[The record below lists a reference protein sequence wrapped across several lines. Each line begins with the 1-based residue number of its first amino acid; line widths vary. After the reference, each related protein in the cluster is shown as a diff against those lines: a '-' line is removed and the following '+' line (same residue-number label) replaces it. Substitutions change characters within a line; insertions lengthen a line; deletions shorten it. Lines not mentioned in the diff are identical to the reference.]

1 MRGRLRVWADYAHF
15 SHPATIYSAL
25 SYPIPP
31 KTTVAGMLGA
41 IAGLDDYLALG
52 RIRYSVVIK
61 QLKGKQSYVF
71 NGIQAALP
79 SISLDEKVQKIKN
92 RKQFYRELLVEPI
105 YDIYLDFLDVP
116 AEIAGKTIQKLSAHQ
131 SDYTVYLGVNF
142 CLANFEWHPVASWQ
156 DKTGTESVMIDSF
169 VPLNT
174 EFELEAGKNYTD
186 IRIPTEIDEGR
197 IFGGF
202 TDLLVETSAKEIK
215 ATVSEWVEVD
225 GNNIILI

>member
-1 MRGRLRVWADYAHF
+1 MRGCLRIWADYAHF
-15 SHPATIYSAL
+15 SHPATIYSSL

-31 KTTVAGMLGA
+31 KTTVAGLLGA
-41 IAGLDDYLALG
+41 VAGLDDYLELG

-79 SISLDEKVQKIKN
+79 SINLDEKIQKVKN

-105 YDIYLDFLDVP
+105 YEIYLDFSDVP
-116 AEIAGKTIQKLSAHQ
+116 NEIAEKTVQRLALHQ

-142 CLANFEWHPVASWQ
+142 CLANFEWNPVESWEVKSGS
-156 DKTGTESVMIDSF
+156 DMIMVDSF
-169 VPLNT
+169 VPLDT
-174 EFELEAGKNYTD
+174 GFELESGKNYTD
-186 IRIPTEIDEGR
+186 IRIPTEITEGR

-202 TDLLVETSAKEIK
+202 TDLLVETSAKQIK
-215 ATVSEWVEVD
+215 AAVSEWVEAD
-225 GNNIILI
+225 GKNLILI